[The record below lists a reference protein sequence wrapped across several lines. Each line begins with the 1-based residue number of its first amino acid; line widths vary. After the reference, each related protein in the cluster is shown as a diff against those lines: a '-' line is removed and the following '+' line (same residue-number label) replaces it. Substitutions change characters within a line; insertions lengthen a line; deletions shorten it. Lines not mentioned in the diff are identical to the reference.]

1 LDDFGHD
8 RPDDDRLDAPRS
20 TTDRKTTIDWQDRL
34 MSTTG
39 SDGSVPLDNSD
50 DRRAEPRDRDRLDA
64 DARTGRLDDQRDVIT
79 TNRHDVVE
87 REKNEFGGMKF
98 GSAFFGW
105 LTATGMAVI
114 LTAIL
119 AAIGAGVGLGTNTDL
134 NKATKGV
141 ASNATTVGIVSAIVL
156 AVILFVAYYCG
167 GYVAGRMARFN
178 GAKQG
183 FAVWIWA
190 VVIAII
196 AAIITAIAGAKAN
209 VLGNINAFP
218 RIPIDEGTLTITSI
232 ITVIV
237 VALIALLGAIV
248 GGLAGMRYHRKVDRV
263 GLGR

>member
-1 LDDFGHD
+1 MSTDNPNGAVPLGNPNDPRFDNDTPQVDNHNDDVSTGD
-8 RPDDDRLDAPRS
+8 RPAAVARPTSSGADEDEAQPVDRWPGGA
-20 TTDRKTTIDWQDRL
+20 
-34 MSTTG
+34 
-39 SDGSVPLDNSD
+39 
-50 DRRAEPRDRDRLDA
+50 
-64 DARTGRLDDQRDVIT
+64 QRDTIT

-87 REKNEFGGMKF
+87 RENEEFGGIKF

-119 AAIGAGVGLGTNTDL
+119 AAIGSGVGLGTNTDI
-134 NKATKGV
+134 NKAAKGV
-141 ASNATTVGIVSAIVL
+141 TSSATTVGIVSAIVL
-156 AVILFVAYYCG
+156 AVILFGAYYCG
-167 GYVAGRMARFN
+167 GYVAGRMVRFS

-183 FAVWIWA
+183 LAVWIWA
-190 VVIAII
+190 VVIAVVV
-196 AAIITAIAGAKAN
+196 AIITVIAGAKAN

-218 RIPIDEGTLTITSI
+218 RIPIDEGTPTVTSI

-248 GGLAGMRYHRKVDRV
+248 GGLGGMRYHRKVDRA